1 MNDILNRLE
10 SRIEDFIEGSLRRL
24 VGYQISIDTLS
35 SQLARA
41 MLDTIRHD
49 EEGRTYAPDQY
60 AFSFHP
66 QDADNLLEIADE
78 LQQHLAEGLLEAV
91 QASDLHLLNEPQL
104 TFAADP
110 TLKMGQIRVIAWH
123 SANPLEF
130 TQAMPREP
138 KTKPGRIPQG
148 AFLIV
153 EGDQH
158 FPLDR
163 PVINIGRRLDNQLIL
178 DDPHVS
184 RTHAQL
190 RARDGRFVLFDLGS
204 TAGTRVNDLPVK
216 QQVLRAG
223 DVIGIAKLRL
233 IYGEDPGD
241 IPDATPPYAP
251 PFPPKPSG
259 DQRTHAIPKS
269 DQDKA

>member
-1 MNDILNRLE
+1 MSELLDRLE
-10 SRIEDFIEGSLRRL
+10 QQIENLVEGSLKRL
-24 VGYQISIDTLS
+24 VGYQISTETLS
-35 SQLARA
+35 SQLAHA
-41 MLDTIRHD
+41 MLDSVRHAED
-49 EEGRTYAPDQY
+49 GRKYAPDQY
-60 AFSFHP
+60 ALSFHP
-66 QDADNLLEIADE
+66 RDTDNLLDIAE
-78 LQQHLAEGLLEAV
+78 EMQEQLAEGLLEAV
-91 QASDLHLLNEPQL
+91 RSSDFHLLHEPQI

-110 TLKMGQIRVIAWH
+110 TQNQGQVRVIAWH

-138 KTKPGRIPQG
+138 KTQPGRIPSG
-148 AFLIV
+148 AFLIID
-153 EGDQH
+153 GDQH

-190 RARDGRFVLFDLGS
+190 RARDGRFILFDLGS
-204 TAGTRVNDLPVK
+204 TAGTRVNDLPIK

-223 DVIGIAKLRL
+223 DVITIAKISL
-233 IYGEDPGD
+233 IYGEDPGA
-241 IPDATPPYAP
+241 IPNETPPYAP

-259 DQRTHAIPKS
+259 DQRTHTINKDKP
-269 DQDKA
+269 DQA

>member
-10 SRIEDFIEGSLRRL
+10 ARIEDLIEGSLRRL
-24 VGYQISIDTLS
+24 VGYHVSIETLS
-35 SQLARA
+35 SQLAHA
-41 MLDTIRHD
+41 MLDTIRVD
-49 EEGRTYAPDQY
+49 EEGRRFAPDQY
-60 AFSFHP
+60 ALSFHP
-66 QDADNLLEIADE
+66 HDADSLLDIAEE
-78 LQQHLAEGLLEAV
+78 LQQQLAEGLLQAV
-91 QASDLHLLNEPQL
+91 QSSDLHLLHEPQM

-110 TLKMGQIRVIAWH
+110 TLKPGQIRVIAWH

-138 KTKPGRIPQG
+138 KTQPGRIPQG

-223 DVIGIAKLRL
+223 DVIGIAELRL
-233 IYGEDPGD
+233 IYGEDPSD
-241 IPDATPPYAP
+241 IPDATPPYSP

-259 DQRTHAIPKS
+259 DQRTHTIHKK
-269 DQDKA
+269 DQDQA